1 MISRREKTRKF
12 IEGTVYCLTVVF
24 LFAIP
29 ISIAVS
35 QTALFAALVLLIFV
49 LIDRDEIRLLR
60 SPIDV
65 FFLFYVAAE
74 LLSTI
79 FAVDKLQSLIY
90 ARRLLLI
97 AAFYVVRTT
106 ARKEADLRNLLTA
119 FGLGVLVMAAVGIY
133 RHYSGLNPNRLQP
146 FQDYMTTGGILMMA
160 LLMLVPIIVHVATPL
175 RVRILSALASIP
187 ILLALL
193 LTFTRSS
200 WLGALAGLVVV
211 GVLRAKVILVAA
223 VVIVLLFVLVAPP
236 GFIDRARSS
245 FDLSHPS
252 NQGRLL
258 MWKTGVAIFLD
269 NPLVGVGD
277 IGIEKVYDKYAPPW
291 QERQGHL
298 HNNLLMWLVTLGILG
313 TIALLAFFLKILQIE
328 FLSLKAT
335 SSWLTN
341 SLALGAIAVFFAF
354 HVNGLFE
361 WNFGDA
367 EPMTVFYAILGLSMS
382 AKEISERKST
392 S

>member
-1 MISRREKTRKF
+1 VISAREKTRKF
-12 IEGTVYCLTVVF
+12 IERAVYCLTVVF
-24 LFAIP
+24 LFSIP

-35 QTALFAALVLLIFV
+35 QTALFAALVLIVFIV
-49 LIDRDEIRLLR
+49 IDRREIRTLR
-60 SPIDV
+60 SPIDL

-79 FAVDKLQSLIY
+79 FAVDKFQSLIY

-97 AAFYVVRTT
+97 AAFYVVRATG
-106 ARKEADLRNLLTA
+106 RDESDLRNL
-119 FGLGVLVMAAVGIY
+119 FSSFVLGVLVMAAVGIY
-133 RHYSGLNPNRLQP
+133 RHYSGLNLGRLAP

-160 LLMLVPIIVHVATPL
+160 FLMLVPFVVHVATPL
-175 RVRILSALASIP
+175 RMRILSALALIP
-187 ILLALL
+187 VLLALL

-200 WLGALAGLVVV
+200 WIGALAGLVVV
-211 GVLRAKVILVAA
+211 GVSRTKIVLVA
-223 VVIVLLFVLVAPP
+223 VVAIVLTFVLVAPP
-236 GFIDRARSS
+236 RFVDRARSS
-245 FDLSHPS
+245 LDLSHPA

-269 NPLVGVGD
+269 NPIVGIGD

-298 HNNLLMWLVTLGILG
+298 HNNLLMWLVTLGIVG
-313 TIALLAFFLKILQIE
+313 TIALLAFFLRILQTE

-341 SLALGAIAVFFAF
+341 SLALGAIAVFFGF
-354 HVNGLFE
+354 HINGLFE

-367 EPMTVFYAILGLSMS
+367 EPLTLFYAILGLSVG
-382 AKEISERKST
+382 AKEISEGKSAP
-392 S
+392 